1 MFRLYLLAEGRVAY
15 FGSREKAQEFFGRYI
30 DQNRKLSLCYYFIFS
45 LNFEA
50 PMNYN
55 LADFYIQTLA
65 IVSHDRENSL
75 ARVEVGLIGK
85 MYT

>member
-1 MFRLYLLAEGRVAY
+1 
-15 FGSREKAQEFFGRYI
+15 
-30 DQNRKLSLCYYFIFS
+30 

-65 IVSHDRENSL
+65 IVSHDQENSL